1 MFQILKADKTI
12 DFMRWSKLAFIFS
25 ILMIGASLFTLST
38 KWLNWGL
45 DFTGGTLIEVGFEQ
59 PANLEDIRGAL
70 EAKGFGDATVQNFG
84 SAREVMVRLRPR
96 DNVAGETLGNQILSA
111 IKEGTGSS
119 VEMRRIE
126 FVGPNVGDELAEA
139 GGLAILASLICIL
152 LYVSMRFEW
161 RLAAG
166 AVLALAHDV
175 IITLGIFSIMQIEVD
190 LTIVAA
196 LLTVVGYSL
205 NDTIVVFDRI
215 RENFRKLRKGDSA
228 EIMNSSITQTLS
240 RTLITSGTTLLVVI
254 ALFVQGG
261 ANIHGFATALLLG
274 ITVGTYS
281 SIYVASALALKLG
294 ITREH
299 LLPPQV
305 EKEGAEF
312 DELLR
317 VIPATSSYL
326 GMS

>member
-1 MFQILKADKTI
+1 MFQILKTDSTI
-12 DFMRWSKLAFIFS
+12 DFMRWSKFAFIFS
-25 ILMIGASLFTLST
+25 ILMIGTSIFTLST

-45 DFTGGTLIEVGFEQ
+45 DFTGGTLIEVGFEK
-59 PANLEDIRGAL
+59 PANLEDIRLSL

-84 SAREVMVRLRPR
+84 SARDVMVRLRPR
-96 DNVAGETLGNQILSA
+96 ENVASDALGNQILSA
-111 IKEGTGSS
+111 IKVGTGEN

-126 FVGPNVGDELAEA
+126 FVGPNVGDELTEA
-139 GGLAILASLICIL
+139 GGLAILVSLLCIL

-175 IITLGIFSIMQIEVD
+175 IITLGIFSFLQIEVD

-215 RENFRKLRKGDSA
+215 RENFRKMRKGESA
-228 EIMNSSITQTLS
+228 DIMNNSITQTLS
-240 RTLITSGTTLLVVI
+240 RTLITSGTTLFVVI
-254 ALFVQGG
+254 ALFMQGG
-261 ANIHGFATALLLG
+261 AMIHGFALALLLG

-299 LLPPQV
+299 LLTPQV

-312 DELLR
+312 DEM
-317 VIPATSSYL
+317 P
-326 GMS
+326 

>member
-1 MFQILKADKTI
+1 MFQILKTDKSI
-12 DFMRWSKLAFIFS
+12 DFMRWSKFAFIFS
-25 ILMIGASLFTLST
+25 ILMIGASIFTLST

-59 PANLEDIRGAL
+59 PVNLEEIRVAL

-84 SAREVMVRLRPR
+84 SARDVMVRLRPR
-96 DNVAGETLGNQILSA
+96 ENVASEALGNQILSA
-111 IKEGTGSS
+111 IKDGTGES

-126 FVGPNVGDELAEA
+126 FVGPNVGDELTEA
-139 GGLAILASLICIL
+139 GGLAIIVSLLCIL

-175 IITLGIFSIMQIEVD
+175 IITLGIFSLVQVEVD

-215 RENFRKLRKGDSA
+215 RENFRKMRKGEPT
-228 EIMNSSITQTLS
+228 EIMNDSITQTLS
-240 RTLITSGTTLLVVI
+240 RTLITSGTTLFVVI

-261 ANIHGFATALLLG
+261 PMIHGFAMALLLG

-299 LLPPQV
+299 LLTPQV

-312 DELLR
+312 DEM
-317 VIPATSSYL
+317 P
-326 GMS
+326 

>member
-1 MFQILKADKTI
+1 MFQIMKADKMI
-12 DFMRWSKLAFIFS
+12 DFMRWSKLTSVFS
-25 ILMIGASLFTLST
+25 VLMIAASIFTLST
-38 KWLNWGL
+38 NWLNWGL

-59 PANLEDIRGAL
+59 PADLEEIRVSL

-84 SAREVMVRLRPR
+84 SARDVMVRLRPR
-96 DNVAGETLGNQILSA
+96 EDASGEKLGNQILTA
-111 IKEGTGSS
+111 LQEGTGKN

-139 GGLAILASLICIL
+139 GGLAIIASLICIL
-152 LYVSMRFEW
+152 LYVSIRFQW

-175 IITLGIFSIMQIEVD
+175 IITLGVFSVMQIEVD

-215 RENFRKLRKGDSA
+215 RENFRKMRKGEPA
-228 EIMNSSITQTLS
+228 EVMNSSITQTLS
-240 RTLITSGTTLLVVI
+240 RTLITSATTLFVVI
-254 ALFVQGG
+254 ALFTQGG
-261 ANIHGFATALLLG
+261 ANIHGFAAALLLG

-294 ITREH
+294 IQREH
-299 LLPPQV
+299 LMPPQV

-312 DELLR
+312 EDY
-317 VIPATSSYL
+317 P
-326 GMS
+326 

>member
-1 MFQILKADKTI
+1 MFQILRAEKTI
-12 DFMRWSKLAFIFS
+12 DFMRWSKVAFAFS
-25 ILMIGASLFTLST
+25 LVMIAAAIFTLST

-59 PANLEDIRGAL
+59 PANLEDIREAL
-70 EAKGFGDATVQNFG
+70 EAEGFGDATVQNFG

-96 DNVAGETLGNQILSA
+96 DGIANETLGNQILDA
-111 IKEGTGSS
+111 IKDGTGES

-126 FVGPNVGDELAEA
+126 FVGPNVGDELTEA

-152 LYVSMRFEW
+152 IYVSIRFEW

-166 AVLALAHDV
+166 AVMALAHDV
-175 IITLGIFSIMQIEVD
+175 IITLGIFSLLQIEVD

-215 RENFRKLRKGDSA
+215 RENFRKMRNG
-228 EIMNSSITQTLS
+228 EPPEVMNNSITQTLS
-240 RTLITSGTTLLVVI
+240 RTLITSGTTLFVVI
-254 ALFVQGG
+254 ALFTQGG
-261 ANIHGFATALLLG
+261 AMIHGFALALLLG

-294 ITREH
+294 IEREH
-299 LLPPQV
+299 LMPTQV
-305 EKEGAEF
+305 EKEGEDL
-312 DELLR
+312 DEM
-317 VIPATSSYL
+317 P
-326 GMS
+326 

>member
-1 MFQILKADKTI
+1 MFQILKAKHAI
-12 DFMRWSKLAFIFS
+12 DFMRWSKFAFVLS
-25 ILMIGASLFTLST
+25 LLMIAGSIFTLST

-45 DFTGGTLIEVGFEQ
+45 DFTGGTLIEVGFDQ
-59 PANLEDIRGAL
+59 PANLEAVRTSL
-70 EAKGFGDATVQNFG
+70 ESKGFSDATVQNFG

-96 DNVAGETLGNQILSA
+96 EGVKGETLGNQILNA
-111 IKEGTGSS
+111 IKEGTGES

-126 FVGPNVGDELAEA
+126 FVGPNVGDELTEA
-139 GGLAILASLICIL
+139 GGLAILVSLICIL

-175 IITLGIFSIMQIEVD
+175 IITLGVFSLLQIEVD

-215 RENFRKLRKGDSA
+215 RENFRKMRKG
-228 EIMNSSITQTLS
+228 EPPEVMNNSITQTLS
-240 RTLITSGTTLLVVI
+240 RTLITSATTLFVVI
-254 ALFVQGG
+254 ALFMKGG
-261 ANIHGFATALLLG
+261 AMIHGFALALLLG

-299 LLPPQV
+299 LMPPQV

-312 DELLR
+312 EEY
-317 VIPATSSYL
+317 P
-326 GMS
+326 

>member
-1 MFQILKADKTI
+1 MFQILKARQAI
-12 DFMRWSKLAFIFS
+12 DFMRWSKFAFAFSLLMIAGS
-25 ILMIGASLFTLST
+25 ILTLST

-59 PANLEDIRGAL
+59 PADLNIVRSSLET
-70 EAKGFGDATVQNFG
+70 KGFGDATVQNFG
-84 SAREVMVRLRPR
+84 STKDVLVRLRPR
-96 DNVAGETLGNQILSA
+96 DHVAGETLGNQILSA
-111 IKEGTGSS
+111 IKAGTGKN

-126 FVGPNVGDELAEA
+126 FVGPNVGDELTEA
-139 GGLAILASLICIL
+139 GGMAILVSLICIL
-152 LYVSMRFEW
+152 FYVSIRFEW

-166 AVLALAHDV
+166 AVLSLAHDV
-175 IITLGIFSIMQIEVD
+175 TITLGVFSLLGIEVD

-215 RENFRKLRKGDSA
+215 RENFRKMRKGEPS
-228 EIMNSSITQTLS
+228 EVMNNSITQTLS
-240 RTLITSGTTLLVVI
+240 RTLITSGTTLFVVI
-254 ALFVQGG
+254 ALFAKGG
-261 ANIHGFATALLLG
+261 AMIHGFALALLLG

-299 LLPPQV
+299 LLTPQV
-305 EKEGAEF
+305 EKEGA
-312 DELLR
+312 DL
-317 VIPATSSYL
+317 
-326 GMS
+326 

>member
-1 MFQILKADKTI
+1 MFQILKAEKTI
-12 DFMRWSKLAFIFS
+12 DFMRWSKIAFIFS
-25 ILMIGASLFTLST
+25 ILMIASSIFTLST

-45 DFTGGTLIEVGFEQ
+45 DFTGGTLIEVGFQQ
-59 PANLEDIRGAL
+59 PADLENVRSAL

-84 SAREVMVRLRPR
+84 SSRDVMVRLRPR
-96 DNVAGETLGNQILSA
+96 DNVQGETLGNQILDA
-111 IKEGTGSS
+111 IKQGTGES

-126 FVGPNVGDELAEA
+126 FVGPNVGDELTEA
-139 GGLAILASLICIL
+139 GGLAIIVSLICIL

-166 AVLALAHDV
+166 AVLALTHDV
-175 IITLGIFSIMQIEVD
+175 IITLGIFSLLQIEVD

-215 RENFRKLRKGDSA
+215 RENFRKMRKGEPADV
-228 EIMNSSITQTLS
+228 MNSSITQTLS
-240 RTLITSGTTLLVVI
+240 RTLITSGTTLFVVI
-254 ALFVQGG
+254 ALFTQGG
-261 ANIHGFATALLLG
+261 AMIHGFALALLLG

-294 ITREH
+294 IQREH
-299 LLPPQV
+299 LMPPQI
-305 EKEGAEF
+305 EKEGEEL
-312 DELLR
+312 DEL
-317 VIPATSSYL
+317 P
-326 GMS
+326 

>member
-1 MFQILKADKTI
+1 MFQIMKTDKTI
-12 DFMRWSKLAFIFS
+12 DFMRWSKGAVVFS
-25 ILMIGASLFTLST
+25 LLMIAASIYTIST
-38 KWLNWGL
+38 NWLNWGL
-45 DFTGGTLIEVGFEQ
+45 DFTGGTLIEVGFEH
-59 PANLEDIRGAL
+59 PANLEEIRASL
-70 EAKGFGDATVQNFG
+70 DEKGFGDATVQNFG
-84 SAREVMVRLRPR
+84 SARDVMVRLRPR
-96 DNVAGETLGNQILSA
+96 EDLQGEQLGSQIIRALE
-111 IKEGTGSS
+111 EGTGES
-119 VEMRRIE
+119 VEMRRVE

-139 GGLAILASLICIL
+139 GGLAIIVSLICIL

-175 IITLGIFSIMQIEVD
+175 IITVGIFSIMQIEVD

-215 RENFRKLRKGDSA
+215 RENFRKMRKGDSV
-228 EIMNSSITQTLS
+228 EIINGAITQTLS
-240 RTLITSGTTLLVVI
+240 RTLITSGTTLFVVV
-254 ALFVQGG
+254 ALFTKGG

-281 SIYVASALALKLG
+281 SIYVASNLALKLG
-294 ITREH
+294 VSREH
-299 LLPPQV
+299 LMPPQV

-312 DELLR
+312 DEM
-317 VIPATSSYL
+317 P
-326 GMS
+326 

>member
-1 MFQILKADKTI
+1 MFQILKPDMMI
-12 DFMRWSKLAFIFS
+12 DFMRWSKGAFVLS
-25 ILMIGASLFTLST
+25 IVVIGAALFSLST
-38 KWLNWGL
+38 NWLNWGL

-59 PANLEDIRGAL
+59 PADLEQIRSSL

-84 SAREVMVRLRPR
+84 SSRDVMVRLRPR
-96 DNVAGETLGNQILSA
+96 DDVQGEVLGNQILDA
-111 IKEGTGSS
+111 IKEGTGES

-139 GGLAILASLICIL
+139 GGMAIIVSLICIL

-166 AVLALAHDV
+166 AVMALAHDI
-175 IITLGIFSIMQIEVD
+175 IITIGVFSFLQIEVD
-190 LTIVAA
+190 LTIIAA

-215 RENFRKLRKGDSA
+215 RENFRKMRKGEPA
-228 EIMNSSITQTLS
+228 EIINGSISQTLS
-240 RTLITSGTTLLVVI
+240 RTLITSATTLFVVI
-254 ALFVQGG
+254 ALFTQGG

-294 ITREH
+294 INKEH
-299 LLPPQV
+299 LMPPQV
-305 EKEGAEF
+305 DKEGAEF
-312 DELLR
+312 DEM
-317 VIPATSSYL
+317 P
-326 GMS
+326 

>member
-1 MFQILKADKTI
+1 MFQILKAEKVI
-12 DFMRWSKLAFIFS
+12 DFMRWSRWTMILS
-25 ILMIGASLFTLST
+25 ILMIGGSIFSLST

-45 DFTGGTLIEVGFEQ
+45 DFTGGTLIEVGFQQ
-59 PANLEDIRGAL
+59 PAQLEEIRTAL

-84 SAREVMVRLRPR
+84 SSRDVMVRLRPR
-96 DNVAGETLGNQILSA
+96 EGVAGEMLGHQILDA
-111 IKEGTGSS
+111 ITQGTGET

-126 FVGPNVGDELAEA
+126 FVGPNVGDELAEN
-139 GGLAILASLICIL
+139 GGLAIIASLICIL
-152 LYVSMRFEW
+152 LYVSARFQW

-175 IITLGIFSIMQIEVD
+175 IITLGVFSFLQIEVD

-215 RENFRKLRKGDSA
+215 RENFRKMRKGTSA

-254 ALFVQGG
+254 ALFTQGG
-261 ANIHGFATALLLG
+261 ANIHGFALALLLG

-294 ITREH
+294 ITKEH
-299 LLPPQV
+299 LIIPEV
-305 EKEGAEF
+305 EKEGAELN
-312 DELLR
+312 EM
-317 VIPATSSYL
+317 P
-326 GMS
+326 

>member
-1 MFQILKADKTI
+1 MFQILKADKAI
-12 DFMRWSKLAFIFS
+12 DFIRWSKFAFALS
-25 ILMIGASLFTLST
+25 IVMIGASIFTLST

-59 PANLEDIRGAL
+59 PANLEEIRSAL
-70 EAKGFGDATVQNFG
+70 ESKGFADATVQNFG
-84 SAREVMVRLRPR
+84 SARDVMVRLRPR
-96 DNVAGETLGNQILSA
+96 EDVAGETLGNQILSA
-111 IKEGTGSS
+111 IKEGTGKN

-126 FVGPNVGDELAEA
+126 FVGPNVGDELTEA
-139 GGLAILASLICIL
+139 GGLAILVSLLCIL

-175 IITLGIFSIMQIEVD
+175 IITLGVFSMMQIEVD

-215 RENFRKLRKGDSA
+215 RENFRKMRKGEPADV
-228 EIMNSSITQTLS
+228 MDSSITQTLS
-240 RTLITSGTTLLVVI
+240 RTLITSGTTLFVVI
-254 ALFVQGG
+254 ALFAQGG
-261 ANIHGFATALLLG
+261 VMIHGFATALLLG

-294 ITREH
+294 IQKEH
-299 LLPPQV
+299 LIPPQV

-312 DELLR
+312 EEL
-317 VIPATSSYL
+317 P
-326 GMS
+326 

>member
-1 MFQILKADKTI
+1 MFQILKTDKSI
-12 DFMRWSKLAFIFS
+12 DFMRWSKFAFVFS
-25 ILMIGASLFTLST
+25 ILMIGASIFTLST

-59 PANLEDIRGAL
+59 PVNLEEIRVAL

-84 SAREVMVRLRPR
+84 SAKDVMVRLRPR
-96 DNVAGETLGNQILSA
+96 ENVASEALGNQILSA
-111 IKEGTGSS
+111 IKEGTGKA

-126 FVGPNVGDELAEA
+126 FVGPNVGDELTEA
-139 GGLAILASLICIL
+139 GGLAILVSLLCIL

-175 IITLGIFSIMQIEVD
+175 IITLGIFSLMQVEVD

-215 RENFRKLRKGDSA
+215 RENFRKMRKGDSA

-240 RTLITSGTTLLVVI
+240 RTLITSGTTLFVVI

-261 ANIHGFATALLLG
+261 AMIHGFAMALLLG

-299 LLPPQV
+299 LLTPQV

-312 DELLR
+312 DDM
-317 VIPATSSYL
+317 P
-326 GMS
+326 

>member
-1 MFQILKADKTI
+1 MFQILKTDKSI
-12 DFMRWSKLAFIFS
+12 DFMRWSKFAFIFS
-25 ILMIGASLFTLST
+25 ILMIGASIFTLST

-59 PANLEDIRGAL
+59 PVNLEEIRVAL

-84 SAREVMVRLRPR
+84 SARDVMVRLRPR
-96 DNVAGETLGNQILSA
+96 ENVASEALGNQILSA
-111 IKEGTGSS
+111 IKEGTGES

-126 FVGPNVGDELAEA
+126 FVGPNVGDELTEA
-139 GGLAILASLICIL
+139 GGLAILVSLLCIL

-175 IITLGIFSIMQIEVD
+175 IITLGIFSLMQVEVD

-215 RENFRKLRKGDSA
+215 RENFRKMRKGEPA
-228 EIMNSSITQTLS
+228 EIMNNSITQTLS
-240 RTLITSGTTLLVVI
+240 RTLITSGTTLFVVI

-261 ANIHGFATALLLG
+261 AMIHGFAMALLLG

-299 LLPPQV
+299 LLTPQV

-312 DELLR
+312 DEM
-317 VIPATSSYL
+317 P
-326 GMS
+326 